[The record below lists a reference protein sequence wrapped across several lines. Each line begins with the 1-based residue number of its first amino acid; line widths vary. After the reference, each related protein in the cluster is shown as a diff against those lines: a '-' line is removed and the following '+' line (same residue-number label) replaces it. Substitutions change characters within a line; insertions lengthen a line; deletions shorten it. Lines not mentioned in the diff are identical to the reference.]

1 MLVDKA
7 RCRFFPITKT
17 IKMTKPAIELE
28 NLACTFVS
36 DDGGRLVQY
45 TAVKD
50 VNITINEGE
59 FVSVVGPT
67 GCGKSTLLNMSAGLL
82 QPSCGTVK
90 IFGEPL
96 KGLNRRAGYMF
107 QADSLMPWMS
117 ALDNVAAGLISAVW
131 TKKKRTTRPVNG

>member
-1 MLVDKA
+1 MLVDKV

-90 IFGEPL
+90 MFGEPL
-96 KGLNRRAGYMF
+96 K
-107 QADSLMPWMS
+107 
-117 ALDNVAAGLISAVW
+117 
-131 TKKKRTTRPVNG
+131 

>member
-1 MLVDKA
+1 
-7 RCRFFPITKT
+7 
-17 IKMTKPAIELE
+17 MTKPAIELE

-67 GCGKSTLLNMSAGLL
+67 G
-82 QPSCGTVK
+82 P
-90 IFGEPL
+90 
-96 KGLNRRAGYMF
+96 
-107 QADSLMPWMS
+107 
-117 ALDNVAAGLISAVW
+117 
-131 TKKKRTTRPVNG
+131 

>member
-1 MLVDKA
+1 
-7 RCRFFPITKT
+7 
-17 IKMTKPAIELE
+17 MTKPAIELE

-96 KGLNRRAGYMF
+96 KGLNRRAGYR
-107 QADSLMPWMS
+107 
-117 ALDNVAAGLISAVW
+117 GLFTQHCKEIL
-131 TKKKRTTRPVNG
+131 